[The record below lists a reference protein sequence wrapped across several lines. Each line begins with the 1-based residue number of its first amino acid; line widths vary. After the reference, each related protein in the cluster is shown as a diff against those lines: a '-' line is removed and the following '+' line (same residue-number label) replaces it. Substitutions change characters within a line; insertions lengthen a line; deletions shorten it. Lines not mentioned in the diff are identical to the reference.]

1 MNAFM
6 MLRWVEL
13 GVSGIEKLSD
23 LESGVHDLTGRER
36 TRERAANY
44 AV

>member
-1 MNAFM
+1 MKAFM
-6 MLRWVEL
+6 IATVEL
-13 GVSGIEKLSD
+13 DVSGIEKLLD
-23 LESGVHDLTGRER
+23 PESGVHDLTARER